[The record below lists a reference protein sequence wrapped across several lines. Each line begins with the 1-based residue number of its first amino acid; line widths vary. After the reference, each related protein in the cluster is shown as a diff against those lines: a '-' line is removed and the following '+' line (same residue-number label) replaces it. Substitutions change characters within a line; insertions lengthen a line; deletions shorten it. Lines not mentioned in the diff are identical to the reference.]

1 MAKNPQRL
9 GDEIKPESVGA
20 PQRGYHVAFLKSKD
34 SPMNRTRV
42 LAAGAV
48 GGLLVAA
55 ATSFASPWWSLHR
68 LRDAVARHDA
78 DAVSAQVDFP
88 ALRASVKDQ
97 LQASISRD
105 VDSAD
110 GGNPFAEIGRK
121 FAMAVANPLVD
132 AVVSPEGVAAMV
144 EHGKV
149 SIARPATASDAPGAE
164 PPQEKPR
171 YAVHYR
177 GWDRF
182 AVTAQDGGSFIFR
195 RDGLWSWKLAGIDF
209 PARR

>member
-1 MAKNPQRL
+1 
-9 GDEIKPESVGA
+9 
-20 PQRGYHVAFLKSKD
+20 
-34 SPMNRTRV
+34 MNRTRV

-48 GGLLVAA
+48 GALLVAA
-55 ATSFASPWWSLHR
+55 AASFASPWWSLHR

-97 LQASISRD
+97 LQASIGRD
-105 VDSAD
+105 VDGA
-110 GGNPFAEIGRK
+110 NPFAQIGRK

-144 EHGKV
+144 EHGK
-149 SIARPATASDAPGAE
+149 IAIAKPAPSADAPGTE
-164 PPQEKPR
+164 PAQEKPR

-177 GWDRF
+177 GLNRF
-182 AVTAQDGGSFIFR
+182 AVTARDGGSFIFR
-195 RDGLWSWKLAGIDF
+195 RDGLWSWKLAGVDF
-209 PARR
+209 PSQR

>member
-1 MAKNPQRL
+1 
-9 GDEIKPESVGA
+9 
-20 PQRGYHVAFLKSKD
+20 
-34 SPMNRTRV
+34 MNRTRV

-48 GGLLVAA
+48 GALLVA

-97 LQASISRD
+97 LQASIGHD

-121 FAMAVANPLVD
+121 FAMAVASPLVD
-132 AVVSPEGVAAMV
+132 AIVSPEGVAAMV

-149 SIARPATASDAPGAE
+149 SIAKPAPASDAPATE
-164 PPQEKPR
+164 PPREKPR